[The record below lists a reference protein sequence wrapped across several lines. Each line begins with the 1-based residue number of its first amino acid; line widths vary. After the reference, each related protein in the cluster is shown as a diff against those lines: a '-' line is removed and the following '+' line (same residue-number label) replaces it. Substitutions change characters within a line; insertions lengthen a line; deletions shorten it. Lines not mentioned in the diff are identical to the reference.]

1 MAPIARLHPASA
13 TLPTANI
20 ARIGQHRQ
28 SRWYVETIVARC
40 DEQLLLG
47 VSIVGARRRQLNFFG
62 RASGRSCRTYPSRD
76 RLLWHSLIRRA
87 LSSPR
92 RNVRGSIRFH
102 LPIDASVDVTDAR
115 WEYGRSTPRGCE
127 LCRASPT
134 RSTTT
139 AARYALKYWRSLLRP
154 LEAGFL
160 EIDNGASER
169 PTSRPGRKGWL
180 RRYEEPIPTI
190 APTWTPAR
198 AARTSALSGSTAA
211 TGPPSVGPPRVYA
224 SQ

>member
-20 ARIGQHRQ
+20 ARIGHHRQ
-28 SRWYVETIVARC
+28 SRWYVETTVARC

-47 VSIVGARRRQLNFFG
+47 VPIVGARRRQLNFFG

-92 RNVRGSIRFH
+92 RNDRGSIRFH

-115 WEYGRSTPRGCE
+115 SASISDWSRRFWRPYHVAGYNPEYGVLAPYGPRRLG
-127 LCRASPT
+127 RM
-134 RSTTT
+134 
-139 AARYALKYWRSLLRP
+139 RYP
-154 LEAGFL
+154 
-160 EIDNGASER
+160 
-169 PTSRPGRKGWL
+169 
-180 RRYEEPIPTI
+180 
-190 APTWTPAR
+190 
-198 AARTSALSGSTAA
+198 
-211 TGPPSVGPPRVYA
+211 
-224 SQ
+224 